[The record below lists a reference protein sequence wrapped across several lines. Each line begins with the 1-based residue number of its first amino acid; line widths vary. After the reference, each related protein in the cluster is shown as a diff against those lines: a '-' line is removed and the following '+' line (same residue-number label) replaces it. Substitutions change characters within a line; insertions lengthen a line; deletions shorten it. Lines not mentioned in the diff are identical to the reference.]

1 MDKIANML
9 VMIKNA
15 GSAGKPAIRSPYSK
29 YKHTIADFLV
39 KQGYAV
45 SASKKTQ
52 EGGFPVL
59 EVELKYT
66 GGSPA
71 ISNIA
76 RVSKPS
82 RRLYFGVKDIHKVRN
97 GYGLLALS
105 TPKGILTGAEARK
118 EQVGG
123 EALFKIW

>member
-1 MDKIANML
+1 MDKVANML

-15 GSAGKPAIRSPYSK
+15 GNAGKPAIRTPYSK

-39 KQGYAV
+39 KEGYV
-45 SASKKTQ
+45 LSASKKTQ

-59 EVELKYT
+59 EIEIKFEEGAPFIT
-66 GGSPA
+66 
-71 ISNIA
+71 NIK

-82 RRLYFGVKDIHKVRN
+82 RRMYFGVKDIQRVRN

-105 TPKGILTGAEARK
+105 TPKGILSGRQARK
-118 EQVGG
+118 EMVGG